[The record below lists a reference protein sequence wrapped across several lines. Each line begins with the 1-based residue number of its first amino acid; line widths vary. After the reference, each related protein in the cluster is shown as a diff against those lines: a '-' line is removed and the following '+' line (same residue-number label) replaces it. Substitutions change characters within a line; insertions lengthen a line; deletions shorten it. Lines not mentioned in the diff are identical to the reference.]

1 MRVPDSIFH
10 RWLLLTLAY
19 GMSVNAFAYEGQAF
33 RVCADPNN
41 LPFSASTQD
50 GFENKIAEIWAHE
63 LGLPLEYT
71 WFPQRRGFI
80 RNTLKALDESSGGYK
95 CDIVMG
101 VAAGFDQLLTTEPY
115 YRSTY
120 ALVYAKGR
128 GLDDV
133 TSGEHL
139 INLNPEIRDR
149 LRIGAFTPT
158 PGVKWLTRH
167 GMTEQLVAFVA
178 MSGDPEA
185 YPGEIIEKELV
196 GGRLDAAIVWGPIA
210 GYFAHRAQ
218 SVELAVIPLQSEPGI
233 QFDFAIC
240 AGVRYGDG
248 ERKRILEELMQK
260 TAAPMQTVLAAYHVP
275 LLDIV
280 PGPHRSR
287 GLADDD

>member
-50 GFENKIAEIWAHE
+50 GFENKIAEIWAGE

-80 RNTLKALDESSGGYK
+80 RNTLKAMDKSGFEYK
-95 CDIVMG
+95 CDVVMG
-101 VAAGFDQLLTTEPY
+101 VASAFDQLLTTKPY

-128 GLDDV
+128 GLDEV
-133 TSGEHL
+133 SSGSQF
-139 INLNPEIRDR
+139 INLNPEIRDS
-149 LRIGAFTPT
+149 LKIGAFTPT
-158 PGVKWLTRH
+158 PGAKWLARH
-167 GMTEQLVAFVA
+167 GMTEQMVAFVA

-185 YPGEIIEKELV
+185 YPGEIIEKKIA
-196 GGRLDAAIVWGPIA
+196 GGILDAAIIWGPIA
-210 GYFAHRAQ
+210 GYFAARTEGIEI
-218 SVELAVIPLQSEPGI
+218 VVIPLESEPGI
-233 QFDFAIC
+233 KFDFAIS

-248 ERKRILEELMQK
+248 ERKRALENLMDQ
-260 TAAPMQTVLAAYHVP
+260 TAKRMQAVFTSYNVP
-275 LLDIV
+275 LLDLSAA
-280 PGPHRSR
+280 PDLSQF
-287 GLADDD
+287 DDDD